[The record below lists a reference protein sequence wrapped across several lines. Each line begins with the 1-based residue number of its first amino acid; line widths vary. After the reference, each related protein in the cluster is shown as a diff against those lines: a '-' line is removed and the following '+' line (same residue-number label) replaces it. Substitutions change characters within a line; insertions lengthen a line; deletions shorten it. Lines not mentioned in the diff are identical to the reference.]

1 MTDYVF
7 DTEPL
12 IAYLYDEPGASAVTE
27 RLRAIDRD
35 DASGAVSHATATELV
50 YKIAR
55 LETGAPNRTEPG
67 EAEYEVGE
75 RDLRVL
81 RDYGLAVET
90 PAWSTVAQI
99 KGAGGI
105 SLGDAY
111 AAALA
116 HEENATLV
124 VGADPEF
131 DALPVEVDL
140 HRIRKASGCIEGEAP
155 ERQ

>member
-27 RLRAIDRD
+27 RLRTIDRD
-35 DASGAVSHATATELV
+35 EASGAISHATATELV

-55 LETGAPNRTEPG
+55 LETGAPNQTEPG

-90 PAWSTVAQI
+90 PAWATVARI

-116 HEENATLV
+116 HKENATLV
-124 VGADPEF
+124 IGADPEF

-140 HRIRKASGCIEGEAP
+140 HRIREEP
-155 ERQ
+155 V